1 MWNGLR
7 NIGLTISRMKI
18 ERLSFRDNG
27 SAFAFTAGRG
37 GVDANDPYSG
47 FNCCGY
53 VGDSPR
59 HVASCREELCRGI
72 GLPAGRLITA
82 RQVHGTD
89 VVVVGSPDCVS
100 GEADAL
106 VTRLEDVAVGV
117 FTADCVPMLF
127 YDKEAGVVGAA
138 HAGWRG
144 ALNGIVENTVKIMIE
159 HGAHVENIHAAVGP
173 CLQQQS
179 FECKEDMR
187 REFLHKDEENN
198 RWFKDKADG
207 EHFLFNLE
215 GFVVHKLEQLGIG
228 NISASGIDTFTA
240 IGDFFSY
247 RRNCKLGLVQSPKDF
262 PSHLSTIKL

>member
-1 MWNGLR
+1 MLPNKPLQTAAEYFGLGY
-7 NIGLTISRMKI
+7 NNLHLLNQGVSSHVEYVEQASQDKV
-18 ERLSFRDNG
+18 
-27 SAFAFTAGRG
+27 TADGAVTDRPE
-37 GVDANDPYSG
+37 V
-47 FNCCGY
+47 
-53 VGDSPR
+53 V
-59 HVASCREELCRGI
+59 LCIR
-72 GLPAGRLITA
+72 
-82 RQVHGTD
+82 
-89 VVVVGSPDCVS
+89 
-100 GEADAL
+100 
-106 VTRLEDVAVGV
+106 
-117 FTADCVPMLF
+117 TADCAPVLLAD
-127 YDKEAGVVGAA
+127 YEHGVIGAA

>member
-1 MWNGLR
+1 MKYFAP
-7 NIGLTISRMKI
+7 NIPGKKHC
-18 ERLSFRDNG
+18 FFGRD
-27 SAFAFTAGRG
+27 G
-37 GVDANDPYSG
+37 GVSEGLYSSLNVNGKSNDNHEHVMKNLDIIAARYNLSRSNLLIINQGISG
-47 FNCCGY
+47 HAEFS
-53 VGDSPR
+53 DK
-59 HVASCREELCRGI
+59 ASRNE
-72 GLPAGRLITA
+72 ITA
-82 RQVHGTD
+82 DGIVTTAQD
-89 VVVVGSPDCVS
+89 VILCIG
-100 GEADAL
+100 
-106 VTRLEDVAVGV
+106 
-117 FTADCVPMLF
+117 TADCAPVLF
-127 YDKEAGVVGAA
+127 YDNVAQIIGAA

-187 REFLHKDEENN
+187 QEFLQKDEENN

-215 GFVVHKLEQLGIG
+215 GYVVHKLEQLGIG